1 MVKSYTLFKA
11 KTVFFFFTFVLTLY
25 LHQKDYFEKFVKMEK
40 SH

>member
-11 KTVFFFFTFVLTLY
+11 KTVCFFTFVLTLY
-25 LHQKDYFEKFVKMEK
+25 LQQKDYFEKFVKMEK